1 MKGPAMLQESE
12 LLARYYAIKLR
23 LRRDVGAA
31 LDRLSPDRRKRSD
44 TISQLILA
52 ADRKS
57 TRQAKKGRART

>member
-1 MKGPAMLQESE
+1 MLPESD

-23 LRRDVGAA
+23 LHPDVGKA
-31 LDRLSPDRRKRSD
+31 LDRLSPSRRKRSD

-57 TRQAKKGRART
+57 TRASKKGCVKA

>member
-1 MKGPAMLQESE
+1 MPLPESD

-23 LRRDVGAA
+23 LRRDVGDA

-52 ADRKS
+52 ADKKS
-57 TRQAKKGRART
+57 TRAAKKGLVKA